1 MDSPEVYRRLV
12 GKLNFLVHTR
22 PDLAFA
28 VQLLSQFMS
37 DPRMPHYH
45 ATLHVLKYLNN
56 DPNKGLLMNNGDD
69 FTLNLI
75 AIQIGLPVPKPEEV

>member
-37 DPRMPHYH
+37 DPRMPHYQ
-45 ATLHVLKYLNN
+45 AALHVLKYLNN
-56 DPNKGLLMNNGDD
+56 DPNQGLLMNNGDD
-69 FTLNLI
+69 FTLN
-75 AIQIGLPVPKPEEV
+75 A